1 MFILSTNLNNKSTQL
16 LADDEGFRSKMYK
29 CPLGFN
35 TIGYG
40 FNLDTNEL
48 PEVIAKLWLRYL
60 IEQLSLEL
68 NSKLSFF
75 KNLDDARK
83 YVLINMAYQMGVN
96 GLLGF
101 KKFLSFLEQN
111 KYKEAVSEMED
122 SQWHRDFPNRSNRL
136 ISIMIKGDF

>member
-1 MFILSTNLNNKSTQL
+1 MFLLSTNLENKATQL
-16 LADDEGFRSKMYK
+16 LSDDEGFRSKMYK
-29 CPLGFN
+29 CPRGFN

-111 KYKEAVSEMED
+111 KYKEAVSELED